1 MSRTYKATGINL
13 KSMPLGE
20 SDRLV
25 TILTR
30 EFGLIR
36 VAAPGA
42 RKQNSSLSGRSG
54 LFVVN
59 ELLIAK
65 GRSLDKITQAE
76 TLESYPGL
84 SQDLG
89 KLAASQYLAEMVL
102 AQALSEQPQEE
113 LFCLLTEHLSR
124 LERLPSTPASL
135 VLAHLSHA
143 VFHLL
148 ALAGITPQVQVC
160 CLTQRSLTPDFT
172 DPNWRVG
179 FSVPAGGTVS
189 LPALESLKAEGRG
202 GGGEVRRWGDGEKLQ
217 KNSID
222 VHSPLPPNP
231 QSGQR
236 TLSESGGT
244 RARQCPPRVPP
255 ILPPPTPP
263 LSSRRG
269 IVAEPTSTGYQTV
282 VHRQE
287 IPVLNTRLNATELAL
302 LQQLAGAELTQLN
315 AFLPQPVSPHTSWP
329 IIEQI
334 LRQYAQYHFGRP
346 IRSATLIDS
355 YFASLPTSSTNHDAT
370 V

>member
-124 LERLPSTPASL
+124 LERLPSTPATL

-172 DPNWRVG
+172 EPNWRVG

-202 GGGEVRRWGDGEKLQ
+202 GGGELGAPFRGLGAVRRWGDGKKLQ

-231 QSGQR
+231 HSG
-236 TLSESGGT
+236 
-244 RARQCPPRVPP
+244 PRVPP
-255 ILPPPTPP
+255 ILPSPTPP

-269 IVAEPTSTGYQTV
+269 IVAEPTSIGYQTV
-282 VHRQE
+282 VHQQE

-315 AFLPQPVSPHTSWP
+315 AFLPQPVSPHTSWQ

>member
-1 MSRTYKATGINL
+1 MSRTYKVTGINL

-20 SDRLV
+20 SDRLL

-36 VAAPGA
+36 AVAPGS
-42 RKQNSSLSGRSG
+42 RKHLSKLGGRSG

-59 ELLIAK
+59 ELLMAS

-89 KLAASQYLAEMVL
+89 KLAASQYLAEIVL

-113 LFCLLTEHLSR
+113 LFCLLNEHLSR
-124 LERLPSTPASL
+124 LERLPKTKISL
-135 VLAHLSHA
+135 VLAYLSHA

-160 CLTQRSLTPDFT
+160 CLTQRILTPDFT
-172 DPNWRVG
+172 DPDYRVG
-179 FSVPAGGTVS
+179 FSVSAGGTVS
-189 LPALESLKAEGRG
+189 LQALGRTPTSPAPSKRYLQRG
-202 GGGEVRRWGDGEKLQ
+202 PDAFSRA
-217 KNSID
+217 
-222 VHSPLPPNP
+222 SPIP
-231 QSGQR
+231 SKG
-236 TLSESGGT
+236 
-244 RARQCPPRVPP
+244 
-255 ILPPPTPP
+255 
-263 LSSRRG
+263 G
-269 IVAEPTSTGYQTV
+269 IVAEESTGYPTV
-282 VHRQE
+282 VHLQE
-287 IPVLNTRLNATELAL
+287 PPVLNTRLNATELAL
-302 LQQLAGAELTQLN
+302 LQQLAQPD
-315 AFLPQPVSPHTSWP
+315 LPIDAALPNQSFGFDPSWLS
-329 IIEQI
+329 IEQI

-355 YFASLPTSSTNHDAT
+355 YFASLLTSSTNHDAT